1 MTFVVSYCKVSENKA
16 KVMATIEKRMTKAGV
31 KYRARVRVEGN
42 LIQTATFSSKTLAR
56 EWAAKTETEMRD
68 QKHMPNMNARNHTF
82 SELLALY
89 KRHIEDKGLRS
100 AKNLTTQLDE
110 WDKFIGTTKLYSLTP
125 TVITSALDQI
135 AKIQYGKRPKSP
147 ATLNRYLAALSC
159 ALAYAVKTQ
168 GWLDTNPVTRV
179 EHKRENKGRTRF
191 LSDTER
197 DRLLNAAKES
207 KNKELYTIIVL
218 AISTG
223 ARRGEILSLKWA
235 NVDLDSGWA
244 VLEHTKNGEM
254 RGLPL
259 WGPALELVRQLYE
272 KRKSDIW
279 LFPNDKNSGP
289 CEIKRS
295 WATVVAKAKLP
306 DFRFHDLRHTCASYL
321 AMNGA
326 SPNEIADVLGHKTL
340 SMVKRYAHLSNAH
353 KSSVVASM
361 NAKIFGGAE

>member
-1 MTFVVSYCKVSENKA
+1 
-16 KVMATIEKRMTKAGV
+16 MATIEKRMTKSGV
-31 KYRARVRVEGN
+31 RYRARVRVEGN

-56 EWAAKTETEMRD
+56 EWAVKTETEMRD
-68 QKHMPNMNARNHTF
+68 QKHMPNTNARNRTF
-82 SELLALY
+82 SELLDRY

-100 AKNLTTQLDE
+100 IKTLITQLDE
-110 WDKFIGTTKLYSLTP
+110 WEKFIGATRLYSLTP
-125 TVITSALDQI
+125 AIITSALERI
-135 AKIQYGKRPKSP
+135 AAIQYGNRPKSA

-159 ALAYAVKTQ
+159 ALAYGIKSL
-168 GWLDTNPVTRV
+168 GWIDVNPVARV
-179 EHKRENKGRTRF
+179 EHKRESRGRTRF
-191 LSDTER
+191 LSDVER
-197 DRLLNAAKES
+197 ERLLAAAKDS
-207 KNKELYTIIVL
+207 KNKDLYAIIVL

-223 ARRGEILSLKWA
+223 ARRGEILSLRWD
-235 NVDLDSGWA
+235 NIDLDKGWA

-259 WGPALELVRQLYE
+259 WGPALDLVRQLYE

-279 LFPNDKNSGP
+279 VFPNDKNSGP

-295 WATVVAKAKLP
+295 WATVVAKAGLH